1 MSEIFQLVF
10 LNETPLNLLATNAT
24 AFIVLILTLLFVMA
38 IAAGAEVAFFTL
50 KAKDINYLKTREQ
63 SGSRLAIRLLEQPD
77 LLVATLRAAKYILSI
92 AIIII
97 ANFFLRIFVP
107 EHSNPVLSF
116 LIILVSI
123 MLCLLLFGEILP
135 KVYARENNVRL
146 ALFAAPVISVL
157 QAIMKP
163 FINLLIDSREYKVE
177 KMARQQLVETDSREF
192 EQAVELSLGHT
203 ATREEVDI
211 FRGVLKFGKITV
223 KQIMRPRLDVSSV
236 RESWPYA
243 KVRDKMLA
251 AGFSRMPVYKSN
263 IDEITGMIHTKDFL
277 PFIELDDFDWHTL
290 IRPVYFVHQHKLIED
305 LLREFQQKRNH
316 FAVVVDEFG
325 GTSGIVTLEDI
336 MEEIIGDIRDEF
348 DEEELNY
355 RKIDEH
361 NFMFEGK
368 MLINDFCRIMNVSFD
383 YFDDVRGDSDSL
395 AGLVLEIAGKFPGIN
410 ECINYS
416 DFDFTVLAIEK
427 LRISKIKV
435 TRLDSAYSG

>member
-1 MSEIFQLVF
+1 MAETIQLT
-10 LNETPLNLLATNAT
+10 LLTDTPLNMLATNAT
-24 AFIVLILTLLFVMA
+24 AFLVLILTLLFIMA

-50 KAKDINYLKTREQ
+50 KAKDINYLKTKEHG
-63 SGSRLAIRLLEQPD
+63 GSRQAIRLLEQPD

-92 AIIII
+92 AIIIV
-97 ANFFLRIFVP
+97 ANFFVHFFVP
-107 EHSNPVLSF
+107 ERSNPLLSF

-146 ALFAAPVISVL
+146 VLFAAPVVAVL
-157 QAIMKP
+157 QGIMMP
-163 FINLLIDSREYKVE
+163 FINLLMDSREYKVA
-177 KMARQQLVETDSREF
+177 KMTRRQMVESDSREF

-211 FRGVLKFGKITV
+211 FRGILKFGKITV
-223 KQIMRPRLDVSSV
+223 KQIMHPRLDIHSV
-236 RESWPYA
+236 RESWTYD

-251 AGFSRMPVYKSN
+251 SGYSRMPVYRNN

-277 PFIELDDFDWHTL
+277 PFIELEDFDWHTL

-325 GTSGIVTLEDI
+325 GTSGIITLEDI
-336 MEEIIGDIRDEF
+336 MEEIIGDIKDEF

-355 RKIDEH
+355 RKIDDH
-361 NFMFEGK
+361 TFIFEGK
-368 MLINDFCRIMNVSFD
+368 MLINDICRIMGVPFD
-383 YFDDVRGDSDSL
+383 YFDNTRGESDSL
-395 AGLVLEIAGKFPGIN
+395 AGLVLEIAGKFPTIN
-410 ECINYS
+410 ECIS
-416 DFDFTVLAIEK
+416 FADFEFTVLAIEK
-427 LRISKIKV
+427 LRISKVKVAQIK
-435 TRLDSAYSG
+435 AEKE